1 MDSADFFANHLSP
14 SLVMGIFRGLDQR
27 TTLEL
32 CQKAWESGVQLIEIP
47 LQSHSSLECLQAAVA
62 AGEAIG
68 KPVGAGTITTLAR
81 AQAAAVA
88 GASFTVAPGLD
99 VDVITESHRL
109 GLPHLPGVATS
120 TEIGTALRLGLRWL
134 KMFPA
139 AQLGASWIAA
149 QHGPYPE
156 VEFVATGGIDA
167 DNAPEFIAAGAAA
180 VAVGSA
186 FSDPG
191 QIKRLSLLAR
201 LGTSRDT

>member
-1 MDSADFFANHLSP
+1 MDSTHFFTTHLSLSP
-14 SLVMGIFRGLDQR
+14 VMAIFRGLDQR

-32 CQKAWESGVQLIEIP
+32 CRKAWGGMPLIEIP
-47 LQSHSSLECLQAAVA
+47 LQSAASLECLRAAVS
-62 AGEAIG
+62 AGEALG
-68 KPVGAGTITTLAR
+68 RPVGAGTITSPAL
-81 AQAAAVA
+81 AQAAADA

-99 VDVITESHRL
+99 TTVIEESQRL

-120 TEIGTALRLGLRWL
+120 TEVGVALRLGLRWM

-139 AQLGASWIAA
+139 AQLGASWITA

-167 DNAPEFIAAGAAA
+167 FNAADFISAGAAA

-186 FSDPG
+186 FSDPD
-191 QIKRLSLLAR
+191 QIERLASLAR
-201 LGTSRDT
+201 N